1 MPGVPEGVHLM
12 ASTSASDLARVYQGN
27 RSAVA
32 RRLRALADQIE
43 ERPIRT
49 SLNDLLP
56 DHMDDAQ
63 RVIHYVTGVL
73 PNLRLDSLIRA
84 AVAADAAVRKEHQD
98 EASGG

>member
-1 MPGVPEGVHLM
+1 M

-56 DHMDDAQ
+56 DYQEDAQ
-63 RVIHYVTGVL
+63 SIIQSVAGVF
-73 PNLRLDSLIRA
+73 PNLRLDTLLRSA
-84 AVAADAAVRKEHQD
+84 AAADAAVRKEYP
-98 EASGG
+98 EERL